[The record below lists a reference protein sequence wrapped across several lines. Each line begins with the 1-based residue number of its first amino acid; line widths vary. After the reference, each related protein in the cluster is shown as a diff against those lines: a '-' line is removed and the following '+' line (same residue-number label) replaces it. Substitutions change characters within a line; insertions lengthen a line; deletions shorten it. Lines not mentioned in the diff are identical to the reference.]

1 EYALY
6 GIAADASNVETVAAD
21 AGGKWLGDRGGTTSL
36 VRGTYIRSDNPPTGI
51 NSVVLS
57 VGIVSHPR
65 SDPGSAHR
73 EGLCRFARDGTVY
86 PLNVH
91 GAALLALYNCLD
103 EHTLSGTFTAYRS
116 GRTDL
121 GTATNHIYV
130 HVQPGAVWRRVQGPQ
145 EYASY
150 GIAADA
156 SNVETVA
163 ADAGG
168 KWLGND
174 GSISR
179 LVAETYIRSDN
190 PPTGI
195 SSDLL
200 ATGIASHSA
209 SRSGA
214 APRQGLCAEVDS
226 GDVYPLNVHGA
237 ALLELYGCLG

>member
-1 EYALY
+1 M
-6 GIAADASNVETVAAD
+6 
-21 AGGKWLGDRGGTTSL
+21 
-36 VRGTYIRSDNPPTGI
+36 RGTYIRSDNPPTGI
-51 NSVVLS
+51 NGIVLS

-65 SDPGSAHR
+65 SQPGSAHR

-103 EHTLSGTFTAYRS
+103 EHTLPGTFKAYRS

-130 HVQPGAVWRRVQGPQ
+130 QHLPGGVWQRVRGPDD
-145 EYASY
+145 YASY

-168 KWLGND
+168 LWFSWNLISWPLGPAN
-174 GSISR
+174 S
-179 LVAETYIRSDN
+179 TYLRSDN

-200 ATGIASHSA
+200 SAGIASHPS

-214 APRQGLCAEVDS
+214 APREALCRYAGS
-226 GDVYPLNVHGA
+226 GDVFPRNVHGA
-237 ALLELYGCLG
+237 ALLEFYSCLG